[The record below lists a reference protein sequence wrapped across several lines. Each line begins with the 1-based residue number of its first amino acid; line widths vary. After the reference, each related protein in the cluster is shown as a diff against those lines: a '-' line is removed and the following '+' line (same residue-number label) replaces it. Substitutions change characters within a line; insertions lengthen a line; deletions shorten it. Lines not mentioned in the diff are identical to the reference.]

1 MEQILTQR
9 EEMPRLW
16 TLVLRGAIGGVLGV
30 PIFIVY
36 AIYRYPYGVVGGKGI
51 PMLLLVTAVVGGLV
65 GVIICLFGRVFRL
78 TFGLGWRV
86 ILGMMLGSVL
96 IAFYFYYT
104 EGLDDDPKR
113 LISNSLVLGSAV
125 GGLAGTMAKGK
136 RRIDK

>member
-1 MEQILTQR
+1 M
-9 EEMPRLW
+9 
-16 TLVLRGAIGGVLGV
+16 GGVLGV

-51 PMLLLVTAVVGGLV
+51 PMLLLVTAVAGGLV
-65 GVIICLFGRVFRL
+65 GGTICLFGRVFRF

-136 RRIDK
+136 LQNRQMK